1 MSGINKVILIGHLGK
16 DPEMRYLEGGVS
28 VTSFPLATS
37 ETFNKD
43 GQKVEQTEWHN
54 IVMWRGLADVAAKF
68 LQKGKLVY
76 IEGKLR
82 TRSFEDKEG
91 IKRYTTEIVAENFTM
106 LGRKSDFEPDGNSR
120 QTGKGPTNRD
130 TFHNNTAYRR
140 SSVLNPLNPIKKAPR
155 VIGELFYLSNNYLPP
170 GGQWSFKYWV
180 NKVCKC
186 NVVPSPS
193 NIPCERLGYDISW
206 NCLLYLISSLISN
219 SAFL

>member
-37 ETFNKD
+37 ETYNKD

-54 IVMWRGLADVAAKF
+54 IVMWRGLADVAGKF

-91 IKRYTTEIVAENFTM
+91 IKKYTTEVVAENFTM
-106 LGRKSDFEPDGNSR
+106 LGRKSDFEPEGTPRQAPKSAPNVDGLS
-120 QTGKGPTNRD
+120 
-130 TFHNNTAYRR
+130 TAT
-140 SSVLNPLNPIKKAPR
+140 A
-155 VIGELFYLSNNYLPP
+155 EDDLP
-170 GGQWSFKYWV
+170 F
-180 NKVCKC
+180 
-186 NVVPSPS
+186 
-193 NIPCERLGYDISW
+193 
-206 NCLLYLISSLISN
+206 
-219 SAFL
+219 